1 MSADLSIAELRGWDD
16 RIREKAS
23 AFGLDCYAQ
32 EYEICDHYQM
42 LSYMA
47 YSGMPSHY
55 PHWSYGKSYEKLK
68 TTYDYGISGLP
79 YEMVINSSPCMAYL
93 MRDNSLA
100 LTVLT
105 MAHVYGHNDFFKN
118 NFNFGHTRAE
128 ATLETFKLHAERIRS
143 YVESPSIGRAEVE
156 SVLDAAHAL
165 SLQLNR
171 NRAVRK
177 RSPREQIEAAV
188 ERSRPAKDLFQAI
201 HKRPEEPSVDL
212 NKIPLEPQADLLLF
226 MRDNNRQLSD
236 WQRDLLTIVHEEAEY
251 FLPQIE
257 TKIMNEGWASYW
269 HRTIMNSLGLPH
281 NLHLEFLVHHN
292 QVVRPIVGEIN
303 PYHLGLKIWDDIAR
317 RFADGDENTRTT
329 GKEPDEQARM
339 KLFEVRE
346 TDRDASFIRRFLSDE
361 LIEELDLFRYQ
372 ARGKDEV
379 VTHVANKDGYDA
391 IRHTLIDNV
400 GMGAVPV
407 IKIEDADF
415 GRDRT
420 LYLKHY
426 HDGRDLELDFAE
438 KTLEH
443 LFLLWGRRP
452 VLLETAMNNRGMLLS
467 FDEEGFD
474 SKQQLRVGKELFR

>member
-1 MSADLSIAELRGWDD
+1 MSADLNIAELKEWDD
-16 RIREKAS
+16 RIKEKVS
-23 AFGLDCYAQ
+23 AFGLDCYPQ
-32 EYEICDHYQM
+32 EYELCDHFQM

-68 TTYDYGISGLP
+68 TTYDHGISGLP
-79 YEMVINSSPCMAYL
+79 YEMVINSCPCMAYL

-100 LTVLT
+100 LTILT

-118 NFNFGHTRAE
+118 NFNFSHTRAE
-128 ATLETFKLHAERIRS
+128 LTVSTFKLHAERIRS
-143 YVESPSIGRAEVE
+143 YVESPSIGRTQVE
-156 SVLDAAHAL
+156 AVLDAAHAL

-171 NRAVRK
+171 NRALRK
-177 RSPREQIEAAV
+177 RSPKEQISAAV
-188 ERSRPAKDLFQAI
+188 ERVQPAKDAFQSI
-201 HKRPEEPSVDL
+201 HKRPQEPSVDL
-212 NKIPLEPQADLLLF
+212 NKIPLEPEADLLLF
-226 MRDNNRQLSD
+226 IRDNNRQLTD
-236 WQRDLLTIVHEEAEY
+236 WQRDLLTVVHEEAEY

-257 TKIMNEGWASYW
+257 TKIMNEGWASFW
-269 HRTIMNSLGLPH
+269 HRTIMNSLQLPQ
-281 NLHLEFLVHHN
+281 NLQLEFLVHHN
-292 QVVRPIVGEIN
+292 QVVRPITGEIN
-303 PYHLGLKIWDDIAR
+303 PYHLGLKIWDDIWR
-317 RFADGDENTRTT
+317 RFGNTGGNRPQTDEM
-329 GKEPDEQARM
+329 PDEQARA

-346 TDRDASFIRRFLSDE
+346 TDRDASFLRRFLTDE
-361 LIEELDLFRYQ
+361 LMEELGLFRYQ

-379 VTHVANKDGYDA
+379 VTHVANEDGYDM
-391 IRHTLIDNV
+391 IRKTLIDNV

-443 LFLLWGRRP
+443 LFFLWGRP
-452 VLLETAMNNRGMLLS
+452 IVLETIMNDRGILLS
-467 FDEEGFD
+467 FDEDGFD
-474 SKQQLRVGKELFR
+474 TKKHIQVTEGLLR